1 VRQVRKTFKHS
12 LVSSEIIELLNQNN
26 SMRIETFLKQSPMF
40 CIALTARRFDTLT
53 THLLEADD
61 LNFLEA
67 LILSTLFFE
76 SPAAVKPSQLAETFG
91 TTRGN
96 VSHCISSLEAKG
108 FVQRKIDP
116 NDARAYHLTLKPQG
130 RKTAIRV
137 IGALDKV
144 QREFENKVGKD
155 ALQSALRVIRSLA
168 GPAH

>member
-1 VRQVRKTFKHS
+1 
-12 LVSSEIIELLNQNN
+12 
-26 SMRIETFLKQSPMF
+26 MRIESFLKESPMF
-40 CIALTARRFDTLT
+40 CISLTARRFDALT
-53 THLLEADD
+53 IRLLEADD

-67 LILSTLFFE
+67 LILATLFFE
-76 SPAAVKPSQLAETFG
+76 APAAVRPSQLAETFG
-91 TTRGN
+91 STRGN

-116 NDARAYHLTLKPQG
+116 QDARAYHLTLKPQG
-130 RKTAIRV
+130 RKTAVRV

-168 GPAH
+168 ASAG

>member
-1 VRQVRKTFKHS
+1 
-12 LVSSEIIELLNQNN
+12 
-26 SMRIETFLKQSPMF
+26 MRIETFLKQSPMF

-53 THLLEADD
+53 THLLEADG

-67 LILSTLFFE
+67 LVLSTLFFE

-96 VSHCISSLEAKG
+96 LSHCISSLEAKG

-116 NDARAYHLTLKPQG
+116 ADARAYHLTLKPQG
-130 RKTAIRV
+130 RKTAVRV

-144 QREFENKVGKD
+144 QREFENKVGKET
-155 ALQSALRVIRSLA
+155 LQSALRIIRSLA

>member
-1 VRQVRKTFKHS
+1 
-12 LVSSEIIELLNQNN
+12 
-26 SMRIETFLKQSPMF
+26 MF
-40 CIALTARRFDTLT
+40 CIALTARRFNTLT

-76 SPAAVKPSQLAETFG
+76 SPATVKPSQLAETFG

-96 VSHCISSLEAKG
+96 VSHCVSSLEAKG
-108 FVQRKIDP
+108 LVIRKIDP
-116 NDARAYHLTLKPQG
+116 EDARAYYLTLKPQG
-130 RKTAIRV
+130 KKTAVRV

-144 QREFENKVGKD
+144 QRDFEHKVGKE

-168 GPAH
+168 NSA